1 MNILVVDDDETL
13 RLSLRFIL
21 EEHRHCVW
29 EACDGKDALEKVQE
43 YDFDLIFLDVNM
55 PHLDGIETL
64 KHIKK
69 IEPQVFCVVLTA
81 YCNVKDAVK
90 AIKFGAY
97 DYIEK
102 PVTIEHV
109 DSILSAAKK
118 AKDLVKQMAFSAPQV
133 RFAEGR
139 MMIGNSS
146 QIVKVYEMIN
156 KISEV
161 DTSVLIQGES
171 GTGKELVARAIHF
184 NSKRKKR
191 PFIAVNCAAIP
202 ESLIESEFF
211 GHEKG
216 AFTGAETKNIGKI
229 RQAEGGSLF
238 LDEIGDISLSMQV
251 KLLRVLQEKTFLPLG
266 SQKEEKADVRI
277 IAAGNKDLE
286 SMVKAGTFRLD
297 FFYRINIIPIVLP
310 ALRERLED
318 LEALVHF
325 IIDKYNKVY
334 PNKTKGISSA
344 ALKLLQ
350 NYSWPG
356 NIRELENV
364 IERAF
369 ILEEDKMISV
379 ASLPCHIINLQSKS
393 QNLNLNTQVSKKLQ
407 SSNETI
413 TIAEEKKDL
422 SLSFADEKKRF
433 EKTFLRRAL
442 QLFGGR
448 INKTAEKTQMTKVT
462 LLRKIQKYKIN
473 PNEFKKQ

>member
-1 MNILVVDDDETL
+1 MGNIMNILVVDDDETL

-251 KLLRVLQEKTFLPLG
+251 KLLRV
-266 SQKEEKADVRI
+266 
-277 IAAGNKDLE
+277 
-286 SMVKAGTFRLD
+286 
-297 FFYRINIIPIVLP
+297 
-310 ALRERLED
+310 
-318 LEALVHF
+318 
-325 IIDKYNKVY
+325 
-334 PNKTKGISSA
+334 
-344 ALKLLQ
+344 
-350 NYSWPG
+350 
-356 NIRELENV
+356 
-364 IERAF
+364 
-369 ILEEDKMISV
+369 
-379 ASLPCHIINLQSKS
+379 
-393 QNLNLNTQVSKKLQ
+393 
-407 SSNETI
+407 
-413 TIAEEKKDL
+413 
-422 SLSFADEKKRF
+422 
-433 EKTFLRRAL
+433 
-442 QLFGGR
+442 
-448 INKTAEKTQMTKVT
+448 
-462 LLRKIQKYKIN
+462 
-473 PNEFKKQ
+473 